1 MARFG
6 DEVPARYGGG
16 PGGGPGGRGGGRQGG
31 PHGHGGHGHGH
42 GHGHGPPGGP
52 GGQRVYKQSM
62 AQRARTMALY
72 NPIPV
77 RQNCFTVNRSLFIF
91 SEDNFVRKYAK
102 KITEWP
108 PFEWM
113 ILATIIANCI
123 VLALEQHLPD
133 GDKTPLSERL
143 DDTEPYFIGIFCFES
158 GIKILALG
166 FAFHKNSYL
175 RNGWNVMDFVVV
187 CTGILSTVGSDFDLR
202 TLRAVRV
209 LRPLKLVSGIP
220 SLQVVLKSIMKAMIP
235 LLQIGLLLFFAILMF
250 AIIGL
255 EFYIGKF
262 HSTCFDN
269 QTDEI
274 REEFPCGNEPPSR
287 LCPEGTHCRKYW
299 LGPNYGI
306 TQFDNILFAILT
318 VFQCITME
326 GWTELLYYS
335 NDASGSAW
343 NWMYFIPLIIIGSF
357 FMLNLVLGVL
367 SGEFAKERERVE
379 NRSEFLKLRRQQQ
392 IERELNG
399 YLEWI
404 CKAEEVILADDE
416 NENDYDG
423 SRRRA
428 TKNHKS
434 KAELLNPEEGEGD
447 LAVGSPFARA
457 SLKSSKLE
465 GSTFK
470 RRERRLR
477 FLIRHVVKSQ
487 GFYWTVLCLVGLN
500 TMCVAVVHYDQPEPL
515 SDFLNF
521 AEFIFLGIFLTEMCV
536 KLYGLGRQAYLNSSF
551 NCFDCI
557 VICGSIFEVLWS
569 IINPG
574 TSFGISVLRALR
586 LLRIFKVTKYWA
598 SLRNLVVSLL
608 NSMKSI
614 ISLLFLLFL
623 FIVVFALLGMQL
635 FGGQFNFEN
644 GTPPTNFD
652 TFPAAIMTVFQ
663 ILTGEDWNMVMYDG
677 IKSQGGVNKGM
688 AFSVFFIVLTLFGN
702 YTLLNVFLAIAVDNL
717 ANAQELT
724 KDEQEEE
731 EAASQKIALQKAKEV
746 AEVSPLSAANL
757 SIAANKV
764 HSECHNATDPF
775 LDCKDQQK
783 NNKGINKSVWE
794 QRTKELRKQTLASS
808 REALY
813 NELDADDRWKA
824 RKGREE
830 QNNVNFS
837 RHIRSDMKTHLDR
850 PLVVDPHENR
860 NNNTNKTTANS
871 SELYVSKQHPA
882 DELHKQTRIH
892 EDHSQVEG
900 GGGGGSGPSRPPLDR
915 GESTESR
922 RSRKGEHH
930 HKSRVRLD
938 ATVIPGPGS
947 EERPSRRHHHTRSG
961 SRGGGQSEHRKPRSH
976 RKNAEDG
983 EDGGGEAG
991 KSGRHRSKKVSGSAE
1006 GEHEGAGAGGE
1017 RKPARNRHGNP
1028 SEGEGKRMCQRRRK
1042 DCSVP
1047 NLSTTRPIQKSLSR
1061 QNSQYS
1067 EDMDNLM
1074 NTKLVSGST
1083 PPVESRPNPVANH
1096 RVAPGFGSA
1105 FHLAHSGTHGSL
1117 VTLDS
1122 YGNIGHHRANSVIRL
1137 PHPDYTAI
1145 DMPIFPSKNAILQV
1159 NKNANTEPLPTKED
1173 KSDDDEKGAEGGPK
1187 PMPPYSSMFIMS
1199 TTNPFRRLCHY
1210 ICTLR
1215 YFEMCILLVIAMSSI
1230 ALAAED
1236 PVWPDSPRNNVLRYF
1251 DYVFTGVFTFE
1262 MLIKMVD
1269 LGLVL
1274 HQGSYFRDL
1283 WNILDFIV
1291 VSGAL
1296 VAFAFTSGAGGGSST
1311 SKDLSTI
1318 KSLRVLRVLR
1328 PLKTIKRLPKLKAVF
1343 DCVVNSLKNVLNI
1356 LIVYLLF
1363 MFIFAVV
1370 AVQLFKGRF
1379 FYCTDESKEFERD
1392 CRGEYLVY
1400 ERDNEV
1406 KAQKR
1411 EWKKYDFHYDNVAWA
1426 LLTLFTVS
1434 TGEGWPQVLK
1444 HSVDATYEN
1453 QGPSPGYRMEMSI
1466 FYVVYFVVF
1475 PFFFVNIF
1483 VALIIITFQ
1492 EQGDKMMEDYSLEKN
1507 ERACIDFAINARPLT
1522 RHMPQNKL
1530 SFQYKMWEFV
1540 VSPPFE
1546 YTIMAMIALN
1556 TVVLMMKYDGASDT
1570 YEAVLANLNIVFTSL
1585 FSLEC
1590 VLKIIAFGVL
1600 NYFKDA
1606 WNIFDC
1612 VTVLG
1617 SITDILVTELGDNF
1631 INLSFLRLFRAARLI
1646 KLLRQGE
1653 TIRILLW
1660 TFVQSFKALP
1670 YVCLLIA
1677 MLFFIY
1683 AIIGMQLFGNIAIEE
1698 DGESAINQHN
1708 NFRTFV
1714 QALMLLFRSATGEA
1728 WHEIML
1734 ACLGGNDCDP
1744 LMQNDKPECG
1754 SQVAYLYFV
1763 SFIFF
1768 CSFLMLNLF
1777 VAVIMDN
1784 FEYLTRDSSILGPH
1798 HLDEYVRIWAEYDPA
1813 ACGRIHYKDMY
1824 SLLRV
1829 IDPPLGLGK
1838 KCPHRVACKRLLR
1851 MDLPVADDN
1860 SVHFNSTLMAL
1871 IRTALDIK
1879 IAKGGIDK
1887 HQMDAELRKEM
1898 MAIWPNLSQKTLD
1911 LLVTPHKSA
1920 TDLTVGKIYAAMM
1933 IMEYYRQSKIK
1944 RSQALRDEQRVEPP
1958 TPDHDGGPELTNA
1971 LPPPEMTG
1979 TVGILPVEGSIP
1991 ESQSWVTA
1999 RAKEV
2004 TQNTGSWSP
2013 EGHSEDGLGSMT
2025 NSQTVEMKEMGQDGY
2040 LDTEHFPPMEGHGR
2054 AASMPRLPGDNQQRR
2069 KGKHR
2074 GSTLS
2079 TINDSSPMK
2088 RSASSLGHSR
2098 SGRGHRDRD
2107 DFNMERTI
2115 PEEGRPSRHGHR
2127 RKDRSHRA
2135 SERSLCRY
2143 NDADTGLGTD
2153 LSTTTQSGDLVSK
2166 EKDRD
2171 RDRGRSKDRKH
2182 HHHHHHHHGSMD
2194 KERYVAERG
2203 GEHGH
2208 RHSRD
2213 RDHDRERERDHD
2225 RERERD
2231 HDRERER
2238 DHDRE
2243 RERDHDRERERD
2255 HDRERERERER
2266 DRRWSRSP
2274 SEGRDCMTH
2283 RQGSSSVSGSPVPS
2297 TSGTST
2303 PRRGRRQLPQTP
2315 ATPRPHVTYS
2325 PVIRKAVPAPPG
2337 GTQGR
2342 HPAPATRH
2350 FSPEPPQGQGPPPAG
2365 LPLAHHGAARQGHH
2379 PPPRWGDAGG
2389 GGGSMEG
2396 DGCFYDQEYQDY
2408 EPHHEPPAYEPGPM
2422 QGGNPHP
2429 HGLAS
2434 HPLPPPTQPQP
2445 HNPHPLPPP
2454 QPHPVNNPHTQATRT
2469 SPMTARHAPPP
2480 TTDLTGPVQNQPAA
2494 QRRLPNGYRSSSP
2507 STHLHGPPHTG
2518 PHKVPPPAGHPRGP
2532 RKGLHEPYNETEE
2545 DDWC

>member
-1 MARFG
+1 
-6 DEVPARYGGG
+6 
-16 PGGGPGGRGGGRQGG
+16 
-31 PHGHGGHGHGH
+31 
-42 GHGHGPPGGP
+42 
-52 GGQRVYKQSM
+52 
-62 AQRARTMALY
+62 
-72 NPIPV
+72 
-77 RQNCFTVNRSLFIF
+77 
-91 SEDNFVRKYAK
+91 
-102 KITEWP
+102 
-108 PFEWM
+108 M

-187 CTGILSTVGSDFDLR
+187 LTGILSTVGSDFDLR

-255 EFYIGKF
+255 EFYMGKF
-262 HSTCFDN
+262 HTTCFDN
-269 QTDEI
+269 HTGEI
-274 REEFPCGNEPPSR
+274 REEFPCGTELPAR
-287 LCPEGTHCRKYW
+287 LCPEGTMCRQYW

-335 NDASGSAW
+335 NDASGSTW

-404 CKAEEVILADDE
+404 CKAEEVLLADDE

-477 FLIRHVVKSQ
+477 FLIRHIVKSQ
-487 GFYWTVLCLVGLN
+487 AFYWTVLCLVGLN

-515 SDFLNF
+515 SDFLF
-521 AEFIFLGIFLTEMCV
+521 YAEFIFLGIFLTEMMV
-536 KLYGLGRQAYLNSSF
+536 KMYGLGKQAYLNSSF

-569 IINPG
+569 IIQPG

-757 SIAANKV
+757 SIAAK
-764 HSECHNATDPF
+764 E
-775 LDCKDQQK
+775 QYK
-783 NNKGINKSVWE
+783 NHNKGLSKSVWE
-794 QRTKELRKQTLASS
+794 QRTKELRRQTLASS

-813 NELDADDRWKA
+813 NELDPEDRWK
-824 RKGREE
+824 
-830 QNNVNFS
+830 VNFA
-837 RHIRSDMKTHLDR
+837 RQVRPDMKTHLDR
-850 PLVVDPHENR
+850 PLVVDPLENR
-860 NNNTNKTTANS
+860 NNNTNKNTENNP
-871 SELYVSKQHPA
+871 ELCFSQQHPT
-882 DELHKQTRIH
+882 DNLHTQTH
-892 EDHSQVEG
+892 LHQHSGQV
-900 GGGGGSGPSRPPLDR
+900 GPVKPPLER

-922 RSRKGEHH
+922 RSRKGAHH
-930 HKSRVRLD
+930 HRTSHVRLD

-947 EERPSRRHHHTRSG
+947 EERPTRRHHHNRSG
-961 SRGGGQSEHRKPRSH
+961 SRGAGLSEHKKPRSH
-976 RKNAEDG
+976 RKNEEDEEG
-983 EDGGGEAG
+983 REGAGKTGRHKSKGVDGGGE
-991 KSGRHRSKKVSGSAE
+991 
-1006 GEHEGAGAGGE
+1006 GEKEAGGDGSE
-1017 RKPARNRHGNP
+1017 RRPRRSRHSNQT
-1028 SEGEGKRMCQRRRK
+1028 EGEGKKMCQHRRK
-1042 DCSVP
+1042 DGSVP
-1047 NLSTTRPIQKSLSR
+1047 NLSTTRPIQKRLSR
-1061 QNSQYS
+1061 QDGQDS

-1074 NTKLVSGST
+1074 NTKLVSVST
-1083 PPVESRPNPVANH
+1083 PPSERALNPVANH
-1096 RVAPGFGSA
+1096 AAIAGFGSA
-1105 FHLAHSGTHGSL
+1105 FQLSNSSTRGSL
-1117 VTLDS
+1117 VRLDS
-1122 YGNIGHHRANSVIRL
+1122 YGNIGHHRANSVVRQ
-1137 PHPDYTAI
+1137 PHPDYTAL
-1145 DMPIFPSKNAILQV
+1145 DMPIFPSTNAILQV
-1159 NKNANTEPLPTKED
+1159 NKNANTEPLPAKED
-1173 KSDDDEKGAEGGPK
+1173 KDDDDDAKGGEGGPR
-1187 PMPPYSSMFIMS
+1187 PMPPFTSMFILS
-1199 TTNPFRRLCHY
+1199 TTNPFRRACHY
-1210 ICTLR
+1210 VCTLR

-1236 PVWPDSPRNNVLRYF
+1236 PVWPDSTRNNVLRYF

-1262 MLIKMVD
+1262 MLVKMVD

-1296 VAFAFTSGAGGGSST
+1296 VAFAFTGSSKG
-1311 SKDLSTI
+1311 KDISTI

-1507 ERACIDFAINARPLT
+1507 ERACIDFAINAKPLT
-1522 RHMPQNKL
+1522 RHMPKNKL
-1530 SFQYKMWEFV
+1530 SFQYRMWEFV

-1556 TVVLMMKYDGASDT
+1556 TIVLMMKYDGASET
-1570 YEAVLANLNIVFTSL
+1570 YEGVLANLNIVFTSL
-1585 FSLEC
+1585 FSMEC

-1617 SITDILVTELGDNF
+1617 SITDILVTELGNNF

-1698 DGESAINQHN
+1698 DGDSAINQHN

-1728 WHEIML
+1728 WHDIML
-1734 ACLGGNDCDP
+1734 SCLGGKPCDE
-1744 LMQNDKPECG
+1744 LSGNTEPECG

-1813 ACGRIHYKDMY
+1813 ACGRISCRQMYDM
-1824 SLLRV
+1824 LRHMC
-1829 IDPPLGLGK
+1829 PPLGLGK
-1838 KCPHRVACKRLLR
+1838 RCPARVAYKRLLR

-1860 SVHFNSTLMAL
+1860 TVHFNSTLMAL

-1879 IAKGGIDK
+1879 IAKISEGGIDK

-1898 MAIWPNLSQKTLD
+1898 MAIWPNLSQKHLD
-1911 LLVTPHKSA
+1911 LLVTPHKS

-1944 RSQALRDEQRVEPP
+1944 RSQALRDEQNRTPLLFQRVDPSP
-1958 TPDHDGGPELTNA
+1958 TQDGGPALNNA
-1971 LPPPEMTG
+1971 LPPPETTE
-1979 TVGILPVEGSIP
+1979 TVNSLPVEGGLP
-1991 ESQSWVTA
+1991 ESRSWVTA
-1999 RAKEV
+1999 RAQEMSQKV
-2004 TQNTGSWSP
+2004 GSWSP
-2013 EGHSEDGLGSMT
+2013 EDGLGSMT
-2025 NSQTVEMKEMGQDGY
+2025 TSQTVEMREMGQDGY
-2040 LDTEHFPPMEGHGR
+2040 SDTEHFPPMEGHGR
-2054 AASMPRLPGDNQQRR
+2054 AASMPRLPGDNQ
-2069 KGKHR
+2069 
-2074 GSTLS
+2074 
-2079 TINDSSPMK
+2079 TISDNSPMK
-2088 RSASSLGHSR
+2088 RSVSSLGHSR
-2098 SGRGHRDRD
+2098 SGRSSRDKGGPD
-2107 DFNMERTI
+2107 VYNMDHVI
-2115 PEEGRPSRHGHR
+2115 PEEEGRAPRHGHR
-2127 RKDRSHRA
+2127 RKERSHRA

-2143 NDADTGLGTD
+2143 TEADTD
-2153 LSTTTQSGDLVSK
+2153 INTTTQSGDLMSK
-2166 EKDRD
+2166 DRDRD

-2182 HHHHHHHHGSMD
+2182 HHHHHHHHGSVD
-2194 KERYVAERG
+2194 KERYAAERG
-2203 GEHGH
+2203 GDYG
-2208 RHSRD
+2208 RKHSRD
-2213 RDHDRERERDHD
+2213 REP
-2225 RERERD
+2225 
-2231 HDRERER
+2231 
-2238 DHDRE
+2238 
-2243 RERDHDRERERD
+2243 
-2255 HDRERERERER
+2255 DRERERER
-2266 DRRWSRSP
+2266 DQRWSRSP

-2325 PVIRKAVPAPPG
+2325 PVVRKAVPSQPAGP
-2337 GTQGR
+2337 QGR
-2342 HPAPATRH
+2342 APAPAPRRL
-2350 FSPEPPQGQGPPPAG
+2350 SPDPPQGQV
-2365 LPLAHHGAARQGHH
+2365 PLAGVPMTHHGAPRQGHH
-2379 PPPRWGDAGG
+2379 PPLRWGDT
-2389 GGGSMEG
+2389 GGGSIEG
-2396 DGCFYDQEYQDY
+2396 DGCFYNQNYA
-2408 EPHHEPPAYEPGPM
+2408 PTHEPVS
-2422 QGGNPHP
+2422 NPHP
-2429 HGLAS
+2429 HPLAS
-2434 HPLPPPTQPQP
+2434 HTLPPPPQ
-2445 HNPHPLPPP
+2445 P
-2454 QPHPVNNPHTQATRT
+2454 QPHPVNNPHPHPLPPHPQPNRISPRT
-2469 SPMTARHAPPP
+2469 VHHAPPSTAP
-2480 TTDLTGPVQNQPAA
+2480 LQGQVQPSA

-2507 STHLHGPPHTG
+2507 STHLQGPQHSG
-2518 PHKVPPPAGHPRGP
+2518 PHKVPPPGAHPRGP
-2532 RKGLHEPYNETEE
+2532 RKGLHEPYGEKQQ